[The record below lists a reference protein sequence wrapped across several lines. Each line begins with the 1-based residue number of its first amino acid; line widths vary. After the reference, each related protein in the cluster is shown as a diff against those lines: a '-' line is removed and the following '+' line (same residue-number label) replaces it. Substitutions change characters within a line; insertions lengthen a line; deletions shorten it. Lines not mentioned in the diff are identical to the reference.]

1 MKFKEKLTKQ
11 LLASYG
17 LLILADLIM
26 SAIYMLVWNYL
37 LTEVIVIQTINIIQ
51 AYALFYI
58 ARLLFNRNNLDLNVE
73 QRAFDTIKRTFFKAV
88 HYTIW
93 GLILKMLLWF

>member
-1 MKFKEKLTKQ
+1 
-11 LLASYG
+11 
-17 LLILADLIM
+17 M

-88 HYTIW
+88 H
-93 GLILKMLLWF
+93 